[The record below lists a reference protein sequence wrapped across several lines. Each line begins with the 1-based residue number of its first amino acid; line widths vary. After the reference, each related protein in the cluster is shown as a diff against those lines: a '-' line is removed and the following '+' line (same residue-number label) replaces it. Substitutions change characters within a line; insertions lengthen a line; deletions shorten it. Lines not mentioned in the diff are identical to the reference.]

1 MSEVPA
7 KHEDSR
13 QPQVGTGLESLVKTL
28 RVLFLVL
35 RITIIIIFVWLL
47 FSGVFFVDDQ
57 EEAMLFHFGKLTT
70 RVVDPTQGP
79 TSVLTS
85 GRWYW
90 AWPYP
95 IDTVER
101 VPARKSMEVSTEGF
115 FLPPEN
121 PNKAANER
129 FIATKTLP
137 PGVGGYLLTTDANIM
152 HAKWTVSYT
161 VSDARKYYLRF
172 YHDPEVK
179 AEDRDVRE
187 QRGMEAII
195 RDLLC
200 NAVLAETARWPAEDV
215 IRSSRSVGGESK
227 AKMESLR
234 SNVEGRLRK
243 LVDKIDLGISVLQ
256 VNSSELGP
264 PLVTAAAF
272 EEALGANQEASQRV
286 NEARA
291 YEAKQRLEA
300 EAEATRIEEEAI
312 AYRTR
317 VVESLQ
323 ADRKY
328 FEAIL
333 EEYRKNPET
342 VLTTLYAETIS
353 EALARVKT
361 KYVIHA
367 SDDENQE
374 LRIQIGPATPKRKNS
389 TETAETN

>member
-1 MSEVPA
+1 
-7 KHEDSR
+7 
-13 QPQVGTGLESLVKTL
+13 
-28 RVLFLVL
+28 
-35 RITIIIIFVWLL
+35 
-47 FSGVFFVDDQ
+47 
-57 EEAMLFHFGKLTT
+57 
-70 RVVDPTQGP
+70 
-79 TSVLTS
+79 
-85 GRWYW
+85 
-90 AWPYP
+90 
-95 IDTVER
+95 
-101 VPARKSMEVSTEGF
+101 
-115 FLPPEN
+115 
-121 PNKAANER
+121 
-129 FIATKTLP
+129 
-137 PGVGGYLLTTDANIM
+137 
-152 HAKWTVSYT
+152 
-161 VSDARKYYLRF
+161 
-172 YHDPEVK
+172 
-179 AEDRDVRE
+179 
-187 QRGMEAII
+187 
-195 RDLLC
+195 
-200 NAVLAETARWPAEDV
+200 
-215 IRSSRSVGGESK
+215 
-227 AKMESLR
+227 
-234 SNVEGRLRK
+234 
-243 LVDKIDLGISVLQ
+243 VDKIDLGISVLQ